1 MRFRAAIES
10 VDTFYKIIQ
19 AVEKLQKRCV
29 IKFTETDMHIICA
42 SDVNEGGIQVW
53 SQIKMPSLFN
63 DLRIQSNANNQISM
77 LLSPEAL
84 LSALRSAAAPS
95 TTSNSAA
102 LHHVEAVMRLAKKN
116 DQAVLSFEINGLSR
130 NASRYVRVS
139 HDVRIEIMKPQDV
152 QRLSEPMCP
161 EPDVHVLLPQLT
173 KLRAVVERMRSLSD
187 TIAIRANRSGRLEFS
202 VRTDSVKTDVA
213 WTGLSNPT
221 MEKEGGSQE
230 PTQASQRNAE
240 EMFGVL
246 ISVKSFLQFL
256 NSHVVSTTTIAC
268 ICQNH
273 CMILYVYIGEVTDA
287 GGVLTYYIPAMVDD
301 TT

>member
-1 MRFRAAIES
+1 MRFRAGIES
-10 VDTFYKIIQ
+10 VDTFYKIVQ

-77 LLSPEAL
+77 SLSSEAL
-84 LSALRSAAAPS
+84 LLALRSAAAPS
-95 TTSNSAA
+95 TSSSAA
-102 LHHVEAVMRLAKKN
+102 LQSVDAVMRLAKKN

-130 NASRYVRVS
+130 NGRYVRVS

-173 KLRAVVERMRSLSD
+173 KLRAVVERLRSLSD
-187 TIAIRANRSGRLEFS
+187 TIAVRANKLGRLEFS
-202 VRTDSVKTDVA
+202 VRTDSVSCDVA

-221 MEKEGGSQE
+221 MAKDGGTQE
-230 PTQASQRNAE
+230 PSQASQAHDVD

-273 CMILYVYIGEVTDA
+273 CMILYVYIGEVVDA

-301 TT
+301 SS